1 MKCRK
6 NTSQM
11 VESLM
16 KSMRD
21 KTSICRLR
29 ATFRWESNQIR
40 INRKMLKET
49 DAFTYKHEMKD

>member
-1 MKCRK
+1 
-6 NTSQM
+6 

-29 ATFRWESNQIR
+29 AAFRWKSNQNKPQNAKRNGCIY
-40 INRKMLKET
+40 LQ
-49 DAFTYKHEMKD
+49 A